1 MKVKFVCRE
10 SKARKNGQSPIEMS
24 VIINGERSIITLDRC
39 CFASKFNA
47 QSQKVRGDKEL
58 NEYLCVTRN
67 HCLKIQSQMLEKG
80 MAFNLQSFLHC
91 YKNGI
96 DNQVITIEK
105 VFDEVID
112 GYVMKYNAGNC
123 NKSTISRY
131 VTTKQ
136 HFIEYVGNIDI
147 QDVTPN
153 SVTRLYDCLSAK
165 MANNTVVQRMKCLKK
180 VLQYAVDEGY
190 TKTSPFKM
198 KMKID
203 KLEYHPLT
211 SEQINIIKN
220 KEITITRLLRIRD
233 LFLFQCY
240 TGLAYVDMASLKR
253 EDIKDGYIQKNRMKT
268 SVKAV
273 IPLLD
278 GAKDILEKYNYEL
291 PVLSNQKYNSYLKEL
306 GDICGIEQTLTTHLA
321 RHTFATICINNMI
334 DINVIAKMMGH
345 SSTRIT
351 LSTYAHMQNNTVLQQ
366 RDILNKIF

>member
-1 MKVKFVCRE
+1 MKLKVLARE
-10 SKARKNGQSPIEMS
+10 SKARKNGMSPLELS
-24 VIINGERSIITLDRC
+24 IIIAGERKIITLDRYC
-39 CFASKFNA
+39 NANKFNA
-47 QSQKVRGDKEL
+47 TTQKVRGDKEINEYIQAIIKKCWNIHTQML
-58 NEYLCVTRN
+58 NE
-67 HCLKIQSQMLEKG
+67 G
-80 MAFNLQSFLHC
+80 MVITLDTFLDC

-96 DNQVITIEK
+96 VKKVNTLYSTIEEYISIYTDKYNKGIYSYTTLGKYKTTYQHIQAFTKDIDIEK
-105 VFDEVID
+105 V
-112 GYVMKYNAGNC
+112 
-123 NKSTISRY
+123 
-131 VTTKQ
+131 
-136 HFIEYVGNIDI
+136 
-147 QDVTPN
+147 TPN
-153 SVTRLYDCLSAK
+153 VVNGFFSYLCSKMKNNSA
-165 MANNTVVQRMKCLKK
+165 VQKMKCLKSI
-180 VLQYAVDEGY
+180 LQYAVDEGY

-253 EDIKDGYIQKNRMKT
+253 EDIRDGYIQKNRMKT

-278 GAKDILEKYNYEL
+278 GAKQILEKYNYEL